1 MRYEEP
7 SSMVRWD
14 SPLFTI
20 PWDEHD
26 IPSEEIWHAITKG
39 DLKPA
44 NAGTRA
50 VSPSPASHVQVMTDG
65 NQTPQASHVPM
76 DALQTLETTTTA
88 MVSMIMS
95 EQTSSGGT
103 GGTITLTP
111 SATARFQLQLP
122 CRNVSLSELQRLK
135 RAFVGIHKKA
145 ITLGATE
152 KGSVDFSEQRVG
164 DKFVEYL
171 QQNLRQ

>member
-20 PWDEHD
+20 PWDEHG
-26 IPSEEIWHAITKG
+26 IPSEDIWHAITKG
-39 DLKPA
+39 SLKSA
-44 NAGTRA
+44 NAGTRVVSLLFTIYVQA
-50 VSPSPASHVQVMTDG
+50 VADRS
-65 NQTPQASHVPM
+65 QTPQASHVPV
-76 DALQTLETTTTA
+76 DALQTLETTTAT

-95 EQTSSGGT
+95 EQASSGST
-103 GGTITLTP
+103 GGTITLAPTT
-111 SATARFQLQLP
+111 TARFQLQLP
-122 CRNVSLSELQRLK
+122 SRNVALSELQRLK
-135 RAFVGIHKKA
+135 RSFVGIHKKA

-152 KGSVDFSEQRVG
+152 RGSVDFSEQCVG

-171 QQNLRQ
+171 QQNL